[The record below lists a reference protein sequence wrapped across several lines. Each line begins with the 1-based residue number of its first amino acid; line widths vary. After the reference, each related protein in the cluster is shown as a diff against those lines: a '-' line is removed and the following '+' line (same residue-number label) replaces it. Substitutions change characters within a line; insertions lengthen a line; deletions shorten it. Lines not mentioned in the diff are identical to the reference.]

1 MHVGAIGIDVEPDLV
16 LPGEVWEDIRVD
28 GEEHCVMRL
37 AEHDAVIAGDRLLF
51 SAKEAIFKAWFP
63 LTGRWLGFDDCA
75 VDLRPNG
82 TFSCRSTGDADPLH
96 LVEAIIG
103 RWRTTSRGGTRHILT
118 VAAAPADITSVKR

>member
-1 MHVGAIGIDVEPDLV
+1 MWRTRAPQWPDGTVGSLTHTTTFAAAALARSLHVGAIGIDVEPDLV

-63 LTGRWLGFDDCA
+63 LTGRWLGFDDC
-75 VDLRPNG
+75 
-82 TFSCRSTGDADPLH
+82 DA
-96 LVEAIIG
+96 
-103 RWRTTSRGGTRHILT
+103 S
-118 VAAAPADITSVKR
+118 